1 MQNFLN
7 VLAKNQDV
15 LLETIWRHLQLSI
28 VSLLFAVLIALP
40 LGIYLT
46 RKRKIAEPII
56 GIAAV
61 LQTIPSLALLGF
73 MIPLIGIGP
82 APAIIALTAYAL
94 LPILR
99 NTYTGINGVDPAL
112 IEAATGMGMN
122 SRRRLTR
129 VELPLAMPTIMAG
142 IRTAMVLIVGTA
154 TLAALIGA
162 GGLGD
167 LILTGI
173 QRADNGY
180 ILLGAIPAALLAILF
195 DVLLRFTEKRSMT
208 ASFAPILGVMA
219 ILVCLVAS
227 PFLLQGGRADVVL
240 GAKLGSEP
248 NILINMYK
256 LLIEDRTDL
265 TVELKPNLGGTDF
278 LYNAIKKGDIDA
290 YPEYTGT
297 AVVTLMKEKPVSND
311 PEAVYRQAKELLSQ
325 QNLTYLEP
333 MKFSNTYA
341 LAVKEDFAK
350 RLHLQTISDLKNH
363 TDKLKAG
370 FTFEF
375 KDREDGYKGIQKTY
389 KLTLPAIQTMDAGL
403 RAKAIGSG
411 DVNLIDAYSTDGYM
425 IEYKLKALKDD
436 KKLFPPYN
444 GAPLVRNETLEKHP
458 ELKEALNS
466 LAGMITEEEMME
478 MNYRVDY
485 KDEDAAAIAKEF
497 LEEKGLLKETS

>member
-1 MQNFLN
+1 MQNFFDL
-7 VLAKNQDV
+7 LAKNQDI
-15 LLETIWRHLQLSI
+15 LLTTIWRHLQLSV
-28 VSLLFAVLIALP
+28 VSLLFAVIIALP

-46 RKRKIAEPII
+46 RKKRIAEPII
-56 GIAAV
+56 GVTAV

-82 APAIIALTAYAL
+82 TPAIIALTAYAL

-99 NTYTGINGVDPAL
+99 NTYTGISGVDPAL

-122 SRRRLTR
+122 SRRRLTK

-195 DVLLRFTEKRSMT
+195 DVLLRFTEKRSMSS
-208 ASFAPILGVMA
+208 SFKPIIGVMVVFVLL
-219 ILVCLVAS
+219 IAS
-227 PFLLQGGRADVVL
+227 PFIMQGGRADIVL

-256 LLIEDRTDL
+256 ILIEEQTDL

-278 LYNAIKKGDIDA
+278 LYSAIKKGDIDA

-297 AVVTLMKEKPVSND
+297 AVVTLMKQKPVSNN
-311 PEAVYRQAKELLSQ
+311 PEAVYKQAQELLAK

-350 RLHLQTISDLKNH
+350 RLNLQSISDLKNH

-375 KDREDGYKGIQKTY
+375 KDREDGYKGIQKVY
-389 KLTLPAIQTMDAGL
+389 GLTLPTIQTMDAGL

-411 DVNLIDAYSTDGYM
+411 DVNIIDAYSTDGYM

-444 GAPLVRNETLEKHP
+444 GAPLIRNETLERHP
-458 ELKEALNS
+458 ELKQILNT

-485 KDEDAAAIAKEF
+485 KDEDAAKIAQEF
-497 LEEKGLLKETS
+497 LEKKGLLKK

>member
-1 MQNFLN
+1 MQSFFEL
-7 VLAKNQDV
+7 LEKNQDI
-15 LLETIWRHLQLSI
+15 LLSTIWRHLQLSV
-28 VSLLFAVLIALP
+28 VSLLFALLIALP

-46 RKRKIAEPII
+46 RNKRIAEPII
-56 GIAAV
+56 GVTAV

-82 APAIIALTAYAL
+82 TPAIIALTAYAL

-99 NTYTGINGVDPAL
+99 NTYTGISGVDPAL
-112 IEAATGMGMN
+112 IEAATSMGMN
-122 SRRRLTR
+122 SRRRLTK

-173 QRADNGY
+173 QRADNAY
-180 ILLGAIPAALLAILF
+180 ILLGAIPAALLAILL
-195 DVLLRFTEKRSMT
+195 DVLLRFTEKRSMSS
-208 ASFAPILGVMA
+208 SFKPILAIMA
-219 ILVCLVAS
+219 LLVGLIAS
-227 PFLLQGGRADVVL
+227 PFFIQGGKADIVL

-248 NILINMYK
+248 TILINMYK
-256 LLIEDRTDL
+256 TLIEEQTDL

-297 AVVTLMKEKPVSND
+297 AVVTLMKQQPVSNNAK
-311 PEAVYRQAKELLSQ
+311 EVYEQAKKLMAD
-325 QNLTYLEP
+325 QNLVYLDP
-333 MKFSNTYA
+333 MKFNNTYA
-341 LAVKEDFAK
+341 LAVKKDFAK
-350 RLHLQTISDLKNH
+350 RLNLKKISDLKVH

-375 KDREDGYKGIQKTY
+375 KDREDGYKGIQKQY
-389 KLTLPAIQTMDAGL
+389 ALNLPNIQTMDAGL
-403 RAKAIGSG
+403 RAKAIGTG
-411 DVNLIDAYSTDGYM
+411 DINLIDAYSTDGYM
-425 IEYKLKALKDD
+425 IEYKLVALEDD
-436 KKLFPPYN
+436 KNLFPPYQ
-444 GAPLVRNETLEKHP
+444 GAPLIRRTTLEEHP
-458 ELKEALNS
+458 ELENILNS
-466 LAGMITEEEMME
+466 LAGKISEEEMME

-485 KDEDAAAIAKEF
+485 KDEAVDKVAREF
-497 LEEKGLLKETS
+497 LEKNGLIKRK